1 MQSAVILVHGSFTGI
16 RIGIA
21 TVKAVAESLNIPIV
35 SVSSLEALA
44 YNIQNSNYDAIC
56 SLIDARNNQVYC
68 GIFNN
73 KYELIENYMADDIN
87 NLLPIINKNKNIT
100 FVGDGAIIHKELLNI
115 NKFESDNVIHAN
127 RISLCAYTKF
137 KNSDTVN
144 ADTLSP
150 MYLRPSQAER
160 MKKLNG

>member
-1 MQSAVILVHGSFTGI
+1 MDHGSFTGI

-21 TVKAVAESLNIPIV
+21 TVKAIAESLNIPVV

-44 YNIQNSNYDAIC
+44 YNIQNASYDNIC
-56 SLIDARNNQVYC
+56 SLIDAKNNQVYC
-68 GIFNN
+68 GMFNS

-87 NLLPIINKNKNIT
+87 NILPTINKYKNIA
-100 FVGDGAIIHKELLNI
+100 FIGDGAIVHKQLLNI
-115 NKFESDNVIHAN
+115 NDSQYDNVIHSN
-127 RISLCAYTKF
+127 SIGLCAYSKF
-137 KNSDTVN
+137 KNNDTVT

>member
-1 MQSAVILVHGSFTGI
+1 M
-16 RIGIA
+16 
-21 TVKAVAESLNIPIV
+21 
-35 SVSSLEALA
+35 EALA

-68 GIFNN
+68 GIFNSN
-73 KYELIENYMADDIN
+73 YELIEKYMADDIN
-87 NLLPIINKNKNIT
+87 NIIPIINKYENIAY
-100 FVGDGAIIHKELLNI
+100 VGDGAITHKELLNI
-115 NKFESDNVIHAN
+115 NNFESDNVIHASS
-127 RISLCAYTKF
+127 IGLCAYTKF
-137 KNSDTVN
+137 QNSDTVT

>member
-1 MQSAVILVHGSFTGI
+1 MILVHGSFTGI

-21 TVKAVAESLNIPIV
+21 TVKAIAESLNVPIV
-35 SVSSLEALA
+35 AVSSLEALA
-44 YNIQNSNYDAIC
+44 YNIQNSNYDNLC

-68 GIFNN
+68 GIFNSR
-73 KYELIENYMADDIN
+73 YELIENYMADDIN
-87 NLLPIINKNKNIT
+87 NILPIINKYKNIA
-100 FVGDGAIIHKELLNI
+100 FVGDGAIVHKELLNI
-115 NKFESDNVIHAN
+115 NNFQYDNIIHSSSIA
-127 RISLCAYTKF
+127 LCAHSKL
-137 KNSDTVN
+137 KNNDTVT

>member
-1 MQSAVILVHGSFTGI
+1 MVHGSFTGI

-21 TVKAVAESLNIPIV
+21 TAKAIAESLNIPVV

-44 YNIQNSNYDAIC
+44 YNIQNSNYTAIC

-68 GIFNN
+68 GIFNS

-87 NLLPIINKNKNIT
+87 NLLPIINKNKNIA
-100 FVGDGAIIHKELLNI
+100 FVGDGAIVHKKLLNI
-115 NKFESDNVIHAN
+115 NNFESDNVIHSSS
-127 RISLCAYTKF
+127 ISLCAYTKF
-137 KNSDTVN
+137 QDSDTVN